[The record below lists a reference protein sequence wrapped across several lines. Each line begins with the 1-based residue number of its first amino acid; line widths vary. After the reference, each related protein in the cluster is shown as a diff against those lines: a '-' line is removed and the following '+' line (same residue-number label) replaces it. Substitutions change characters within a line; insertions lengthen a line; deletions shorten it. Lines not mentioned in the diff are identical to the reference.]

1 MWALFIFWEQFQ
13 VNACMYMFQLD
24 KIVVTDPM
32 TTRILINLIGMFLDS
47 LEKIYVI
54 VSVSGLIW
62 KQN

>member
-1 MWALFIFWEQFQ
+1 
-13 VNACMYMFQLD
+13 MYMFQLD

-47 LEKIYVI
+47 LEKIYVV